1 MLTRGKNLAPDSV
14 PGTPLLRSNYNTIP
28 IMKKTCFLTFAAV
41 SVLLA
46 GCVKNQQQVVEE
58 PAAEELRGKVVT
70 LSASIDVDDE
80 TKASVADDGSFTW
93 ATGDQI
99 GVWISDNGGTTGEF
113 LRFDLGDG
121 EAGKSTADFTA
132 TLPDGYEVVEG
143 PVVFPYRDDHAYN
156 PGTQQLTFN
165 QPDFMTMESA
175 VTKSHMAAMYSGTGT
190 VSLKHLSGLIRFT
203 VFNVPATT
211 GAKGYI
217 RLRTNDKKTFGS
229 FTVDMSAD
237 TPQIIAP
244 GAASDQDF
252 NLTFSS
258 APQDVPGKIYVA
270 NFPVPVGT
278 YNYLRLSVQKS
289 GGDMIGYKEKSSATT
304 VTRAKMINMP
314 EITLNTVELADNES
328 GLRDNFNKVDY
339 VGGYT
344 GGIVTDATIEVVSNP
359 KKTVMN
365 ASNNV
370 LKVTSTADGAYGGLI
385 DILTKGAFDADPVA
399 YYPSGYRSGTKA
411 FTVKVLY
418 ANASDATKYYP
429 MGQCKST
436 QSEMLHP
443 DRVNGQPF
451 DGTQEQWA
459 ELIKP
464 EEWNV
469 LQWTCNNSGTYRIDI
484 KPFLTFD
491 GDSQT
496 SNDARVIYFD
506 DFRFLK

>member
-1 MLTRGKNLAPDSV
+1 MKR
-14 PGTPLLRSNYNTIP
+14 TI
-28 IMKKTCFLTFAAV
+28 FLPFAAV

-46 GCVKNQQQVVEE
+46 GCAKNQQQDVEE

-99 GVWISDNGGTTGEF
+99 GVWISNDGGTTGEF
-113 LRFDLGDG
+113 FRFDLGGG
-121 EAGKSTADFTA
+121 ESGKSTADFTA
-132 TLPDGYEVVEG
+132 TLPDGYEVVAG
-143 PVVFPYRDDHAYN
+143 PVVFPYRAEHVYN
-156 PGTQQLTFN
+156 PGTQQLTFS
-165 QPDFMTMESA
+165 QPAAMTMESA

-211 GAKGYI
+211 GASGYI
-217 RLRTNDKKTFGS
+217 RLRTKDKKTFGS
-229 FTVDMSAD
+229 FTVDMSAA
-237 TPQIIAP
+237 TPQIIVP
-244 GAASDQDF
+244 DVSGNQDF

-258 APQDVPGKIYVA
+258 APEDVPGKIYVA

-278 YNYLRLSVQKS
+278 YNSLRLSVQKS
-289 GGDMIGYKEKSSATT
+289 GGDMIGYKEKASATT

-328 GLRDNFNKVDY
+328 GLRDNFNKADY
-339 VGGYT
+339 SGGYT
-344 GGIVTDATIEVVSNP
+344 GVINTDATIEVVSNP
-359 KKTVMN
+359 RKTVMN

-385 DILTKGAFDADPVA
+385 DILTKGAFDKEPVA
-399 YYPSGYRSGTKA
+399 YYPSNYRSGTKA

-418 ANASDATKYYP
+418 ANPSDATKYYP
-429 MGQCKST
+429 RGQCKST
-436 QSEMLHP
+436 QSVMLHP

-451 DGTQEQWA
+451 DGSREQWA

-469 LQWTCNNSGTYRIDI
+469 LQWTCDNSGTYRIDI
-484 KPFLTFD
+484 KPFLTL
-491 GDSQT
+491 GGESQT
-496 SNDARVIYFD
+496 SDDARIIYFD